1 MKQTFFLLAIFFSLI
16 VSAQKKNLYFSAQG
30 GYTTKINTPVMN
42 YTIGVKLGNVYLSHS
57 RMLEFSSDELS
68 VTSTLNAGI
77 KIGFIEPFIIGAHQ
91 TLSDNEDRRFFR
103 RETTPIIT
111 SGFRYGG
118 GINLFLSKHIVV
130 TAQIIGKE
138 FNTSGGYYL
147 LF

>member
-91 TLSDNEDRRFFR
+91 TLSDNEDRRF
-103 RETTPIIT
+103 T